1 MCFSESQSYIHA
13 IVLFVTGIMIKDK
26 WELSISLI
34 FLGFKDLLQGLLYH
48 YLENKDK
55 LNFYTSLSWVHICF
69 QPLFVNLISSYF
81 DKENK
86 IYWNRILFIS
96 LIYGIY
102 ASSSIKEFDMTD
114 SEMCIKKNKTDD
126 FCSKETT
133 SYLGTYHIAYK
144 FNRNSERVLPR
155 WWYMLLVF
163 VPSIFSNSKVIGIL
177 WLFFVGLIEFI
188 FRHTNSGERGAIW
201 CYLSIIFALPLAI
214 FSDKL
219 ELMMKN

>member
-13 IVLFVTGIMIKDK
+13 LVLFVTGIMIKDK
-26 WELSISLI
+26 WQLSTSLI

-48 YLENKDK
+48 YLGNKDK
-55 LNFYTSLSWVHICF
+55 LNFYTSLSWIHICF
-69 QPLFVNLISSYF
+69 QPLFVNLISAYF
-81 DKENK
+81 DKDNST
-86 IYWNRILFIS
+86 YWNRILFIC

-133 SYLGTYHIAYK
+133 SYLGTYHIGYK
-144 FNRNSERVLPR
+144 FNRNSDRVLPR
-155 WWYMLLVF
+155 WWYILLVF
-163 VPSIFSNSKVIGIL
+163 IPSIFSNSKVIGIL

-201 CYLSIIFALPLAI
+201 CYLSIIFALPVAI

-219 ELMMKN
+219 ELIIKN